1 MLRPFNLDQ
10 PQVHDMKG
18 NTIVSAGQAW
28 GPSTS
33 LVSRKP
39 AGEGQ
44 PFLTLESYLSSP
56 TYAVTIWDRGVRL
69 GEGCHSPSSSLRWV
83 TREIG
88 GRKSD
93 RFTLIRTTGIL
104 MGG

>member
-1 MLRPFNLDQ
+1 
-10 PQVHDMKG
+10 MKG

-28 GPSTS
+28 GPSPS

-56 TYAVTIWDRGVRL
+56 TYAVPLPR
-69 GEGCHSPSSSLRWV
+69 V
-83 TREIG
+83 TRSRGPPASIP
-88 GRKSD
+88 
-93 RFTLIRTTGIL
+93 
-104 MGG
+104 

>member
-1 MLRPFNLDQ
+1 
-10 PQVHDMKG
+10 MKG

-28 GPSTS
+28 GPSPS

-56 TYAVTIWDRGVRL
+56 TYAVTIWDRTAWPDL
-69 GEGCHSPSSSLRWV
+69 TSWTYDLQP
-83 TREIG
+83 
-88 GRKSD
+88 
-93 RFTLIRTTGIL
+93 
-104 MGG
+104 